1 MQTFLTRTVQ
11 NIFPFSTLPPIDY
24 TSHEATVASLEARK
38 AYARAQAVPVVRLSA
53 PTMPVAVNAKPKA
66 RTVADVVR
74 KMEQRQKAVVKL
86 IQSGATVTEIV
97 NALGASKST
106 IRTDCLFLGI
116 EPKQRPPQID
126 PNIGVFYRECAAKG
140 MTKKETAIAAG
151 VSPSSVS
158 IWSAANP
165 TCVFG
170 ARSYAMLKQNARKQA
185 KGKDNE

>member
-38 AYARAQAVPVVRLSA
+38 AYARAQSVPVVRLSA
-53 PTMPVAVNAKPKA
+53 PIACKRPKA
-66 RTVADVVR
+66 QKKVNTIADVVQ
-74 KMEQRQKAVVKL
+74 KMEARRRAVAKL
-86 IQSGATVTEIV
+86 VAAGATTTEIV
-97 NALGASKST
+97 KVLGASKST
-106 IRTDCLFLGI
+106 IRTDCITLGI
-116 EPKQRPPQID
+116 EPDERMPQID

-170 ARSYAMLKQNARKQA
+170 ARSYAMLKQNARNKA
-185 KGKDNE
+185 KGKDND

>member
-38 AYARAQAVPVVRLSA
+38 AYARAQPAPVVRLGA
-53 PTMPVAVNAKPKA
+53 PTMPVAVDAKPKA
-66 RTVADVVR
+66 RTAADVVR
-74 KMEQRQKAVVKL
+74 KMEERRRAVAKL
-86 IQSGATVTEIV
+86 VAAGATTTEIV
-97 NALGASKST
+97 KVLGASKST
-106 IRTDCLFLGI
+106 IRTDCITLGI
-116 EPKQRPPQID
+116 EPDERMPQID

>member
-66 RTVADVVR
+66 RTAADVVR
-74 KMEQRQKAVVKL
+74 EMEERRRAVAKL
-86 IQSGATVTEIV
+86 VAANGSLTEISKV
-97 NALGASKST
+97 LGVSKTT
-106 IRTDCLFLGI
+106 IFTDCTALGI
-116 EPKQRPPQID
+116 EPFDARYKAD
-126 PNIGVFYRECAAKG
+126 PNIGVLYRECAAKG
-140 MTKKETAIAAG
+140 MNQKETAIAAG

>member
-1 MQTFLTRTVQ
+1 
-11 NIFPFSTLPPIDY
+11 
-24 TSHEATVASLEARK
+24 
-38 AYARAQAVPVVRLSA
+38 
-53 PTMPVAVNAKPKA
+53 MPVAVNAKPKA
-66 RTVADVVR
+66 RTKAGVLR
-74 KMEQRQKAVVKL
+74 KVEQRQKAVANL
-86 IQSGATVTEIV
+86 IQSGATVKEIV

-126 PNIGVFYRECAAKG
+126 PNIGVFYRECAANG

-158 IWSAANP
+158 IWAAANP

-170 ARSYAMLKQNARKQA
+170 ARSYEMPKKNARKQA